1 MSNWIAELSASLG
14 SGVVLTDDETLDARG
29 HDRWVV
35 SCLRDWLHA
44 EGKGPKTPRSA
55 CVARPASVEQVQAIV
70 RFAGSRAIPVIPFGL
85 GSGVCGGV
93 VGDPHAILLD
103 LSSLNRVRAIDA
115 VDLLATFEAG
125 CNGLAAEEAVAA
137 QGLTIGHWPQSI
149 AISSVGGWVSTRASG
164 QFSTA
169 YGNIEDMVYAIEVVL
184 PDGELV
190 TLGKAPRASAGPDLR
205 HIVMGAEG
213 VMGVVTA
220 VTLSLRR
227 AAEHQAFSA
236 FYAKDMDAGFE
247 AQREIVQA
255 EWRPPVMRQ
264 YDASE
269 VRRLFAAHAKD
280 DQCLLIMVHE
290 GPKARVDAELAAVQ
304 AIAARMGLSEADGAA
319 AKEWLSHRN
328 SVPDWSMFFKMGAIV
343 DTIEVSGKWSDI
355 SMIYKDVIASDDSP
369 VVRNLKDAGAIIVGR
384 TNTPEF
390 SMRLTTDN
398 PLNGRTYNPWCE
410 DACPGGSS
418 GGASAAAAAGFGP
431 IHHGNDIGGSAL
443 PCIFLWLGN
452 FKTEFWTDRELCTVS
467 HATRARNTGPTDGC
481 TGCNLPAGV

>member
-1 MSNWIAELSASLG
+1 MSDWIADLATLLG
-14 SGVVLTDDETLDARG
+14 PGIVLTDDETLDARG

-44 EGKGPKTPRSA
+44 EGKGPKMPRSA
-55 CVARPASVEQVQAIV
+55 CVARPVSVEQVQAIV

-103 LSSLNRVRAIDA
+103 LSGLNRVRAIDP

-169 YGNIEDMVYAIEVVL
+169 YGNIEDMVYAIDVVL
-184 PDGELV
+184 PGGELV

-220 VTLSLRR
+220 VILSLRR

-290 GPKARVDAELAAVQ
+290 GPTARVEAELAAVKE
-304 AIAARMGLSEADGAA
+304 IAARMGLSEADSAA
-319 AKEWLSHRN
+319 AKDWLSHRN
-328 SVPDWSMFFKMGAIV
+328 SVPDWSMFFKLGAIV

-355 SMIYKDVIASDDSP
+355 SNIYKDVIAALASIP
-369 VVRNLKDAGAIIVGR
+369 NV
-384 TNTPEF
+384 
-390 SMRLTTDN
+390 
-398 PLNGRTYNPWCE
+398 LN
-410 DACPGGSS
+410 
-418 GGASAAAAAGFGP
+418 ASAHSSHVYRSGINIYCSFAYRPPELGDLEPRYFEAWDKALTATAAAGGG
-431 IHHGNDIGGSAL
+431 IAHHHGSGRLRRSYLHHDLGEGGVDLLRKLKTAVDPNGIMNPGNLL
-443 PCIFLWLGN
+443 PP
-452 FKTEFWTDRELCTVS
+452 K
-467 HATRARNTGPTDGC
+467 
-481 TGCNLPAGV
+481 